1 MPTLL
6 KIDVSPRGDQSVSRK
21 LGQQFADQWQQSNSG
36 GKIVARDL
44 VKTTLPFVDLPWIAG
59 AYTPPDKHT
68 AEHKDAL
75 KISDELIAE
84 LLAAEE
90 IVISTPMYNFTVPA
104 VLKAWIDHIVRAGI
118 TFSASP
124 DGYKGLVNGKKAT
137 VIISSGSVYTAGSPA
152 EAYNAE
158 SPYLRLVFGFIG
170 ITDVTFVLAG
180 GASEIAQG
188 KITPQDFI
196 AKFTPEV
203 TAAAS

>member
-6 KIDVSPRGDQSVSRK
+6 KIDVSPRGDQSISRK

-68 AEHKDAL
+68 AEHKEAL

-84 LLAAEE
+84 LLATNE
-90 IVISTPMYNFTVPA
+90 IVISTPMYNFAVPA

-118 TFSASP
+118 TFSAGP

-137 VIISSGSVYTAGSPA
+137 VIIASGGVYTAGAPA
-152 EAYNAE
+152 ETYNAE
-158 SPYLRLVFGFIG
+158 GPYLRLVLGFIG

-180 GASEIAQG
+180 GASEVAQG